1 VRSAADALSA
11 AGRVDPGSFEAR
23 YRQDADPWG
32 FATSAYEQGKYE
44 ATIGALAGRRFPRGL
59 ELGCSIGVLTQRLA
73 ASCDT
78 LVAIDASPTAVA
90 AARRRTVGAGHVDA
104 RVAVLPEALP
114 DGPWDLVVAS
124 EVLYYFPLPLLGVL
138 LDALEAT
145 LTPGGT
151 LLAVHFTGDA
161 PDHRL
166 TGDAVHETLLA
177 RPALEHTVGARGT
190 GYRLDGF
197 RRR

>member
-1 VRSAADALSA
+1 MPSPTDPVLS
-11 AGRVDPGSFEAR
+11 AGRVDPASFEAR
-23 YRQDADPWG
+23 YRREADPWD
-32 FATSAYEQGKYE
+32 FATSPYEQGKYD
-44 ATIGALAGRRFPRGL
+44 ATIRALSDARHGHGL
-59 ELGCSIGVLTQRLA
+59 ELGCSIGVLTRRLA
-73 ASCDT
+73 ACCDT

-90 AARRRTVGAGHVDA
+90 SARRRTADAGNVEVRA
-104 RVAVLPEALP
+104 AVLPEGLP

-124 EVLYYFPLPLLGVL
+124 EVLYYFPPPLLGTL
-138 LDALEAT
+138 LDALEAA

-151 LLAVHFTGDA
+151 LLAVHFTGHA

-166 TGDAVHETLLA
+166 TGDAVHEALLA
-177 RPALEHTVGARGT
+177 RPALMHTVSTRAA